1 MMLRSYAPDL
11 AYATRMIESFRRF
24 NTDSLSLFCV
34 VPAEDLA
41 AFQHLGGADVI
52 VMSDSSLAELFVD
65 HEVRGIRPG
74 YINQEIVKLAFW
86 ETGLAD
92 NYFCIDSDAIFL
104 RPFGYADFMTLD
116 GVPFTVLVEDLD
128 LAVDPRYFTEHWTTR
143 QESVRRIHDL
153 VGVDDP
159 VLRTCHGHQIL
170 SRRVLRS
177 FRDEFLVPRNWT
189 YADALIF
196 EPLEFTWYNMWL
208 QKTKAIPIHAREP
221 LVKVFHHEG
230 HHIEAIL
237 RGVSLSDLARGY
249 VALVVNSNFDRT
261 LQGAT
266 GARPTLTKPDSL
278 SPYLSYQ
285 EVARLFAAK
294 LRASFRRLI
303 AR

>member
-1 MMLRSYAPDL
+1 MLRSYAPDL
-11 AYATRMIESFRRF
+11 AYAARMIESFRRF

-41 AFQHLGGADVI
+41 AFQHLEGPDVI
-52 VMSDSSLAELFVD
+52 VMSDSSLAELFVKQ
-65 HEVRGIRPG
+65 EVRGIQPG

-86 ETGLAD
+86 ETGLVD

-116 GVPFTVLVEDLD
+116 GVPYTVLVEDHD

-143 QESVRRIHDL
+143 QESVRRIHDM
-153 VGVDDP
+153 VAVDDP

-170 SRRVLRS
+170 SGKVLRS
-177 FRDEFLVPRNWT
+177 FRDEFLEPRNWT

-208 QKTKAIPIHAREP
+208 QKTKAIPIHVREP

-266 GARPTLTKPDSL
+266 GARPTLAKPDSL

-294 LRASFRRLI
+294 LRASSRRFF